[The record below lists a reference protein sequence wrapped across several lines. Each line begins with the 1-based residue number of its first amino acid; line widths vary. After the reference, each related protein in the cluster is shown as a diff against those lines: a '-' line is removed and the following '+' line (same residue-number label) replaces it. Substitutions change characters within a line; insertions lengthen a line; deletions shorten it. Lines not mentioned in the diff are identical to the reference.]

1 MKKILLLILSLS
13 FISCSDESP
22 REKAKRYL
30 GYVDSFYVSFD
41 DAQEKKLE
49 AIIDYYFDSK
59 KDDLKINKKI
69 YEHLELGLSQN
80 KKLDPKYVED
90 LINQKIE
97 INKKIIPGQL
107 KLINEFYKTLTAEQK
122 KEMLAALNKLKK
134 KSARMRFWLGEIEE
148 K

>member
-1 MKKILLLILSLS
+1 MKKIALLILILS

-49 AIIDYYFDSK
+49 KIIDYYFDSK

-80 KKLDPKYVED
+80 KKLDPKYVEE

-97 INKKIIPGQL
+97 INKKLIPDQL
-107 KLINEFYKTLTAEQK
+107 KLINDFYETLTAEQK

-148 K
+148 N

>member
-1 MKKILLLILSLS
+1 MKKILFVLCLLS
-13 FISCSDESP
+13 FGCSSESP

-49 AIIDYYFDSK
+49 EIVDHYFDSK

-69 YEHLELGLSQN
+69 YEHLEVGLAEN
-80 KKLDPKYVED
+80 KRLDPKYVEK

-97 INKKIIPGQL
+97 MNKKIIPKQL
-107 KLINEFYKTLTAEQK
+107 ELINQFYESLTPKQK

-134 KSARMRFWLGEIEE
+134 KSARMRFWLGEGEA